1 MKIGILTFHCAH
13 NYGAVLQAYALQ
25 EYLKSS
31 GNDVEIPDYRP
42 EYLTRP
48 YVAFPR
54 PYLRNATLKQKILRL
69 GAWGLFL
76 PWALA
81 LVPARLARRRG
92 FEAFISGRLAL
103 SRERFFRSDAVA
115 RHVADAHCD
124 ALVFG
129 SDQIWSP
136 AHTNGGDAVFLGDFP
151 VPAGTRKIAYA
162 ASAGAASATLGEN
175 PKFADALK
183 NFDAISVREAN
194 LAESLQPKTDKEISV
209 AVDPTLL
216 VDRAVWEKLAVAPA
230 PRKRPYVLVYK
241 VAHVPEADRVAR
253 ELAAQLGADVVSI
266 WAGYGRRAKNALKA
280 ETPEQFVGW
289 FREASCVVTTSFHGT
304 AFGLIFEKP
313 LYYVG
318 CGAAGENRPRQIL
331 GALGL
336 TERIVPATAPT
347 PAFSAIDWEKV
358 TRETGG
364 LDALRARSREFLA
377 RALGGNVGNC
387 DKMGGGKDFVEAFP
401 QNRIFF
407 PQKPAGTVVPAGFAV
422 SANPAVRLRRA
433 A

>member
-1 MKIGILTFHCAH
+1 MKIGVLTFHCAH
-13 NYGAVLQAYALQ
+13 SYGAVLQAFGLQ
-25 EYLKSS
+25 EYLKSG
-31 GNDVEIPDYRP
+31 GNDVEIIDYRP
-42 EYLTRP
+42 EYMTCG
-48 YVAFPR
+48 YGAFPL
-54 PYLRNATLKQKILRL
+54 PYLRGISLKEKVKRL
-69 GAWGLFL
+69 ADWGVRL
-76 PWALA
+76 PFRIKDA
-81 LVPARLARRRG
+81 PARIARRRG

-103 SRERFFRSDAVA
+103 SRERFFRRDTVA

-175 PKFADALK
+175 PKFVDALK

-209 AVDPTLL
+209 TVDPTLL
-216 VDRAVWEKLAVAPA
+216 VDRAVWEQLADAPA
-230 PRKRPYVLVYK
+230 PRKRPYVLVYQ
-241 VAHVPEADRVAR
+241 VSYRAEADRVAQ
-253 ELAAQLGADVVSI
+253 ELATQLGADVVSI
-266 WAGYGRRAKNALKA
+266 WSGGVHAGTEKT

-289 FREASCVVTTSFHGT
+289 FRDAACVVTTSFHGT

-377 RALGGNVGNC
+377 RALGGN
-387 DKMGGGKDFVEAFP
+387 
-401 QNRIFF
+401 
-407 PQKPAGTVVPAGFAV
+407 AGT
-422 SANPAVRLRRA
+422 RKI
-433 A
+433 